1 MSHVAQYL
9 GLSNSKN
16 FFTSKIFTSKII
28 LRKKNEDTLS
38 YKSNFKLTEE
48 KLSQELSSKFLGNNP
63 FFLFERLKFCWAKLN
78 VVNDKNS
85 KIHTDKKK
93 KRIWTKNNIFFLSL
107 RQ

>member
-9 GLSNSKN
+9 GLYNSKN
-16 FFTSKIFTSKII
+16 FFTSKIFILKIKF

-38 YKSNFKLTEE
+38 YKSNFKLTKE
-48 KLSQELSSKFLGNNP
+48 KPSQELSSKFLGNNP
-63 FFLFERLKFCWAKLN
+63 FFLFERLKFWAKLN
-78 VVNDKNS
+78 IVNDKN
-85 KIHTDKKK
+85 KIHTDQKK